1 MYETFFNKNK
11 YLEEGIEEGWLLLG
25 LSATFIR
32 T

>member
-1 MYETFFNKNK
+1 MYETFFNKNE
-11 YLEEGIEEGWLLLG
+11 YSEEEIEEGGILLE